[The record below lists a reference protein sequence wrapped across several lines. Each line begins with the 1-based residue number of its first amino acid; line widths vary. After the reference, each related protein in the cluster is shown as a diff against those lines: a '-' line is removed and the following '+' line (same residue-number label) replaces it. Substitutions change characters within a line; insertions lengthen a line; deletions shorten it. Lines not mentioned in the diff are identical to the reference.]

1 MTKLA
6 PRITNQQKSNTMA
19 VSRFGVSL
27 EEELLVALD
36 KYVEENNFSNRSQAI
51 RFLIE
56 KNLVEQKWKCDNIVA
71 GAVVLV
77 YSCHKM
83 DIRNRSSEIQYL
95 YRDTVIGLQ
104 QFNLNDENCME
115 IIAIKGT
122 SSRLTELSDKLIS
135 IKGIKHGKLIMS
147 RTE

>member
-1 MTKLA
+1 
-6 PRITNQQKSNTMA
+6 MA

-36 KYVEENNFSNRSQAI
+36 KYVAENNFANRSQAL
-51 RFLIE
+51 RFLVE
-56 KNLVEQKWKCDNIVA
+56 KNLVEHKWKCDNIVA

-77 YSCHKM
+77 YNCHKTE
-83 DIRNRSSEIQYL
+83 IKNRASEIQYQ
-95 YRDTVIGLQ
+95 YRDTVIGVQ
-104 QFNLNDENCME
+104 QFNLNDENNME

-122 SSRLTELSDKLIS
+122 SSRLTDLSDKLIS
-135 IKGIKHGKLIMS
+135 IKGIKHGKLVMS

>member
-1 MTKLA
+1 MT
-6 PRITNQQKSNTMA
+6 

-36 KYVEENNFSNRSQAI
+36 KYVAENNFANRSQAL
-51 RFLIE
+51 RFLVE
-56 KNLVEQKWKCDNIVA
+56 KNLVEHKWKCDNIVA

-77 YSCHKM
+77 YSCHKPE
-83 DIRNRSSEIQYL
+83 IRNRSAEIQYQ
-95 YRDTVIGLQ
+95 YRNAIIGLQ
-104 QFNLNDENCME
+104 QFNLNDENSME

-122 SSRLTELSDKLIS
+122 SSRLTELSDKLVS
-135 IKGIKHGKLIMS
+135 IKGIRHGKLVMS